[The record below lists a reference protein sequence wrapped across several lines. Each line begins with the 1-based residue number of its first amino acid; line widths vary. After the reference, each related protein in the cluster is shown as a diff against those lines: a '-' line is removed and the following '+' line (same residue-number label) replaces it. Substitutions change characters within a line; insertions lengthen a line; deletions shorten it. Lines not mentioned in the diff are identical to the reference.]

1 MRSSLRILFTLLAT
15 LALVGLSTPA
25 NAQGRDPH
33 IPVPVLPDIP
43 LPSLPGVPGVPGLS
57 DCKEAP
63 TPDSPGQGISG
74 FFAGV
79 PDELP
84 PEGDPFE
91 EGSTTTIYE
100 QYGYAGLRWRTY
112 DLGCGPDAMRQPD
125 AVIGTAVSN
134 WLMQAPIALTA
145 LTGSVTEV
153 AFQPTFLGAFDPI
166 IEQVSTA
173 LHEDLFASWIPAV
186 LALLGGAVIFMARRS
201 ALATTAAAVG
211 WALIVVI
218 LATGL
223 FRWPIAAG
231 NAADSTVT
239 GTLGA
244 AVGRLDGHSSGTDP
258 GMAVASHVEESILFR
273 SWLAGTL
280 GSADSETARKYG
292 PDLFKAQA
300 LTWREAA
307 IARKDPDAGKKI
319 IEAKKKQWEKIA
331 EKIKKDDPE
340 AYEYL
345 TGSRSDTRVGYAI
358 LSALGV
364 FLALPF
370 LLLSALLMLGCFII
384 VRLAVMLFPAFAVLG
399 VFPTS
404 RGLVTGLGR
413 TVAAAIVNAIIFG
426 IGAGVTIAVL
436 GVLFHPGGGAPGW
449 LGLVLMPLFSFIM
462 WQALRPFR
470 RLSTMVHPDADHFGD
485 MSRPFS
491 SGRRGG
497 HWARKLAI
505 TGAAAAS
512 GGAAGAAVAAAM
524 DDDDTPPAPPER
536 AEARPSSHPPV
547 REPLAIESA
556 PSRRPGTQQGSTAP
570 APTGGPST
578 VTDPVGTPYEARHA
592 DRREPFHVVTG
603 RQDERG
609 ASEEGFVPRPTSEG
623 VPLPPI
629 EPEWYDGEDVYPI
642 YRPSAD
648 GADDVA

>member
-1 MRSSLRILFTLLAT
+1 MRTPLRILITLLAT

-25 NAQGRDPH
+25 HAEDPH
-33 IPVPVLPDIP
+33 IPVPVLPDVP

-91 EGSTTTIYE
+91 EGSNTTIYE
-100 QYGYAGLRWRTY
+100 QYGYGGLRWRTY

-134 WLMQAPIALTA
+134 WIMQAPIAMTA

-166 IEQVSTA
+166 IKQVSTA
-173 LHEDLFASWIPAV
+173 LHEDLFKSWVPAV

-218 LATGL
+218 LATAL

-244 AVGRLDGHSSGTDP
+244 AVGRLDGHASGTDP
-258 GMAVASHVEESILFR
+258 GVAVASHVEESILYR

-307 IARKDPDAGKKI
+307 AAWKDPDAGKKL
-319 IEAKKKQWEKIA
+319 IEAKKKQWEEIA
-331 EKIKKDDPE
+331 EKIKEEDPE

-345 TGSRSDTRVGYAI
+345 TGSRSDSRVGYAM
-358 LSALGV
+358 LAALGT

-370 LLLSALLMLGCFII
+370 LLLSALLMLGCFLI

-399 VFPTS
+399 AFPTS

-436 GVLFHPGGGAPGW
+436 GVLFHPGGGTPGW

-470 RLSTMVHPDADHFGD
+470 RLSTMVHPDADHFAET
-485 MSRPFS
+485 SHPFS
-491 SGRRGG
+491 SRKRSGRR
-497 HWARKLAI
+497 ARKLAI
-505 TGAAAAS
+505 TGVAAAS
-512 GGAAGAAVAAAM
+512 GGAAGAAVASAM
-524 DDDDTPPAPPER
+524 NDNDNARPAPPER
-536 AEARPSSHPPV
+536 AEARPSSPPPV

-556 PSRRPGTQQGSTAP
+556 PSRRPGTQPASLAP
-570 APTGGPST
+570 APTGGPSMG
-578 VTDPVGTPYEARHA
+578 TDPEGMPYEARHA
-592 DRREPFHVVTG
+592 DRRESLHVVTG
-603 RQDERG
+603 HQAEAG
-609 ASEEGFVPRPTSEG
+609 ASLEGFVPRPTSEG

-642 YRPSAD
+642 YRPSSD
-648 GADDVA
+648 DADDVA